1 MNLLEIESGLIN
13 GTLILD
19 SKGHCT
25 NSVIDHITMSL
36 DGEKKWIKELEK
48 GSYID
53 RDKKV
58 WDKEKCNRMLTYLTS
73 KLERD
78 YEIGEFIHET
88 EHYCFDCGKTLHI
101 ILTSENTISL
111 IDFGE
116 YDDLRKASGIDWRS
130 FEFRVNPADIKDCSC
145 KPLRDAGKMVSE
157 INVST
162 GELLFTNFF
171 KQDNIYEFP
180 KDVNSY
186 DSESAS

>member
-1 MNLLEIESGLIN
+1 
-13 GTLILD
+13 
-19 SKGHCT
+19 
-25 NSVIDHITMSL
+25 MSL

-88 EHYCFDCGKTLHI
+88 EHYCFDL

-116 YDDLRKASGIDWRS
+116 YDDLRKASGIDWRWCLKS
-130 FEFRVNPADIKDCSC
+130 MYQLENCYSQIFSNKTTFMNFQ
-145 KPLRDAGKMVSE
+145 KM
-157 INVST
+157 
-162 GELLFTNFF
+162 
-171 KQDNIYEFP
+171 
-180 KDVNSY
+180 
-186 DSESAS
+186 